1 MATYFNRYEPFKAN
15 GGVETLPFIKLTQKS
30 TDKLVVYR
38 LGTSRLDKL
47 SDQYYNNPYHG
58 FFIMLANP
66 QYGGLEFN
74 IKDGDIIRIP
84 FPFNATIEDYNNQVA
99 TFKKLYGG

>member
-1 MATYFNRYEPFKAN
+1 MATYFNRYKDFKSN
-15 GGVETLPFIKLTQKS
+15 GKVSCLPFIKLTPKS
-30 TDKLVVYR
+30 TDKMVVYKA
-38 LGTSRLDKL
+38 GVTRLDKV
-47 SDQYYNNPYHG
+47 SQDYYNNPYHG

-74 IKDGDIIRIP
+74 IKDGDVIRVP

-99 TFKKLYGG
+99 KHKQLYGE

>member
-38 LGTSRLDKL
+38 LGTSRLDKF
-47 SDQYYNNPYHG
+47 SHFNKG
-58 FFIMLANP
+58 FFDCIAVVIN
-66 QYGGLEFN
+66 
-74 IKDGDIIRIP
+74 
-84 FPFNATIEDYNNQVA
+84 
-99 TFKKLYGG
+99 